1 MVNEMML
8 QLVEEMVNPEEIVL
22 DEQIEEAVEL
32 EEDTIAGT
40 DDLDDEI
47 ICRIDNGDRVGYE
60 DPIDFTDDDVEDA
73 AADDLL
79 D

>member
-8 QLVEEMVNPEEIVL
+8 QLVEEMVDPEEIAL
-22 DEQIEEAVEL
+22 SEQIEEAVEL
-32 EEDTIAGT
+32 EEDTIVGT
-40 DDLDDEI
+40 DELDDEI

-60 DPIDFTDDDVEDA
+60 DPIDFSDDVEDVV
-73 AADDLL
+73 ADDLT